1 MPILKRHVRP
11 WHSTVIRLLIGLAG
25 ALTALILFGMAGA
38 AAKDPSLENL
48 KNRAVILMATG
59 LYLVWCV
66 GAMRAMHR
74 WRSQVRTWFH
84 RVPGNTWVKFFFFCL
99 LLICLEE
106 VVTVTM
112 TNLAPAFGSQMGK
125 AYITGSSN
133 YFETILW
140 HSVVA
145 LFPTYIAWTLV
156 VRKVAIHPNTAYL
169 FYGFQGVLGEAM
181 YGGPSAFLSFAFWI
195 SVYGPAVYL
204 PAYCVYGLGE
214 ARKPKV
220 RHFAVIFVLSCILTI
235 PSALFV
241 NTYRPTDAG
250 FPEVIKKDQAK

>member
-1 MPILKRHVRP
+1 M
-11 WHSTVIRLLIGLAG
+11 A
-25 ALTALILFGMAGA
+25 ALILLGVAGA
-38 AAKDPSLENL
+38 AAKEPTPENL
-48 KNRAVILMATG
+48 ANRARILMAAG
-59 LYLVWCV
+59 LYLIWCV
-66 GAMRAMHR
+66 GAMWAMHR
-74 WRSQVRTWFH
+74 WRSQVRTWFQ

-112 TNLAPAFGSQMGK
+112 TNLATAFGSQMDK

-169 FYGFQGVLGEAM
+169 LYGFQGILGEAM
-181 YGGPSAFLSFAFWI
+181 YGGATAFLSFAFWI
-195 SVYGPAVYL
+195 SVYGPVLYL
-204 PAYCVYGLGE
+204 PAYCVYGLGD
-214 ARKPKV
+214 ARKP
-220 RHFAVIFVLSCILTI
+220 RILHFVLIFVLSCLLTI
-235 PSALFV
+235 PSVLFV
-241 NTYRPTDAG
+241 KAYRPNDAG
-250 FPEVIKKDQAK
+250 FPEVIKNDQAK